1 MNRVSTN
8 GVFVAFFLT
17 IGITYLYYDVVLAES
32 MAHCHNIG
40 ALGLP

>member
-8 GVFVAFFLT
+8 GVFVAFFFT

-32 MAHCHNIG
+32 MAYCHKIR

>member
-1 MNRVSTN
+1 MNRLSTN
-8 GVFVAFFLT
+8 DVFVAFFFT

-32 MAHCHNIG
+32 MAHCHNVW